1 RLREYAAFHLHH
13 EYYNMEF
20 FGETYFTPP
29 MPRSYAPVMTLATVP
44 MVTLALF
51 AAGVCLRGR
60 ALWRKIEAF
69 DPAQTAVLWALGV
82 LVNYVFWL
90 RSSTPIFGGTKHWM
104 TAYPFLALFAGAG
117 LAAAAASL
125 RRALGRRASAIGARL
140 GGFARSGGVQLA
152 ALGCL
157 AFAAPIAE
165 TAHSHPWGL
174 SSYVPLV
181 GGAPGA
187 ATLGLNRTF
196 WGYTTGSVVDWLNAN
211 APRGASVYVHDTASP
226 AWEMLRRDKRLRPD
240 IRGVGTVVGADFAL
254 YHHEPH
260 MEGQEY
266 QAWGV
271 YGTDQPA
278 FVAGL
283 DGVPV
288 IWVYRRAR

>member
-1 RLREYAAFHLHH
+1 LHH
-13 EYYNMEF
+13 DYYNMEF

-104 TAYPFLALFAGAG
+104 TAYPFIALFAG
-117 LAAAAASL
+117 S
-125 RRALGRRASAIGARL
+125 ALASAVAIARRELAHAKARL
-140 GGFARSGGVQLA
+140 GALAPLATSRYFAPAALSLA
-152 ALGCL
+152 A
-157 AFAAPIAE
+157 FTAPIVESIHA
-165 TAHSHPWGL
+165 HPWGL
-174 SSYVPLV
+174 SQYTPLV
-181 GGAPGA
+181 GGAAGG
-187 ATLGLNRTF
+187 ATLGLNRGF
-196 WGYTTGSVVDWLNAN
+196 WGYTTGAIAPWLDEATPHN
-211 APRGASVYVHDTASP
+211 GSIYIHDTAGQS
-226 AWEMLRRDKRLRPD
+226 WDMLLRDHRIRKD
-240 IRGVGTVVGADFAL
+240 IRAASSIASADLGL
-254 YHHEPH
+254 YHHEMH

-266 QAWGV
+266 QAWIA
-271 YGTDQPA
+271 YGSDRPA
-278 FVAGL
+278 HVAGL

-288 IWVYRRAR
+288 IWVFKKK